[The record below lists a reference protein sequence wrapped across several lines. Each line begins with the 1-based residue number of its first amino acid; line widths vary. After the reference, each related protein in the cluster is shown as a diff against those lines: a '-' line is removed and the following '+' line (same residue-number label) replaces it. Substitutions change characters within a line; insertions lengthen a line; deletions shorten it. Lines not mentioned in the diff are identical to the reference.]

1 MLQVPSAGG
10 AGGAHASADTAMC
23 RCPDGT
29 ERVHLLRAPLLF
41 HDCAD
46 RETPLGAKTIIAGV
60 LLALATVLVA
70 KDVRDPVGTITDAP
84 AVARPGNAG
93 SDQALSR
100 IDRGF
105 LIDAARSSQAEIE
118 AAELAERVSSHADVK
133 RFARRMIEEH
143 GKAADDLAALAKL
156 KGVDLP
162 DTPSVA
168 QRTELTALKALSG
181 HVFDKT
187 YASRLGVRAHEK
199 TLATFRTAVNR
210 ARDPDVKE
218 FATRQLPLLQRHLEE
233 AQALRAAVG
242 RDR

>member
-1 MLQVPSAGG
+1 M
-10 AGGAHASADTAMC
+10 
-23 RCPDGT
+23 
-29 ERVHLLRAPLLF
+29 
-41 HDCAD
+41 
-46 RETPLGAKTIIAGV
+46 GAKTIIACV

-70 KDVRDPVGTITDAP
+70 KDVRDPGGTITDAP
-84 AVARPGNAG
+84 AAARPGNAG
-93 SDQALSR
+93 SGKALSR
-100 IDRGF
+100 IDSGF
-105 LIDAARSSQAEIE
+105 LIDAARSGRAEIE

-156 KGVDLP
+156 KGVELP
-162 DTPSVA
+162 ETPSVA

-218 FATRQLPLLQRHLEE
+218 FATRQLPVLQRHLEE